1 MFNEKV
7 ILKMLDEPIPNVKVI
22 IKKYAFIC
30 IALFKNTILDE
41 EEDVKKTR
49 KYKYLIESI
58 EDEYEDHPILSGY
71 LQIKSEARKLIEHLD
86 EDIRKSGRLIPTNGM
101 LFKKVK
107 FIDKKSLMN
116 TTLIANN
123 MKNLFIYLPA
133 KATVLYNMPDYVKNV
148 NYGSINPY
156 DKNSLTVNLMKSPAE
171 QYRNLLETIDKVLLA
186 EQNRFIFSIPD
197 WMNIRVIKFSNILDM
212 KKNIIFKSVDPKAT
226 PYIQLVDYVIELYNG
241 LLNALKL
248 RDPIGVFN
256 PKLTIMEQFKQS
268 QFYVDPSGS
277 ISLAYQYGY
286 YKKQYKIYK
295 QKFKK
300 LKKKMKIT

>member
-1 MFNEKV
+1 MFDEKV
-7 ILKMLDEPIPNVKVI
+7 ILKMLDEPIPNVKLI
-22 IKKYAFIC
+22 IKKYTYLC
-30 IALFKNTILDE
+30 IAMYKNTILNE

-49 KYKYLIESI
+49 KYKFLIESI

-71 LQIKSEARKLIEHLD
+71 LKIKSETRKLIEYIDADLK
-86 EDIRKSGRLIPTNGM
+86 KSGRLIPSDGM

-133 KATVLYNMPDYVKNV
+133 KATVLYNMPDYVKDV
-148 NYGSINPY
+148 NYGNINPY
-156 DKNSLTVNLMKSPAE
+156 DKNSLTVNLMKSPAD

-186 EQNRFIFSIPD
+186 EQNRFIFKVPD

-212 KKNIIFKSVDPKAT
+212 KKNIIFNSSDPQAQ
-226 PYIQLVDYVIELYNG
+226 PYIQLVDYVIELYKG
-241 LLNALKL
+241 LMSALKL
-248 RDPIGVFN
+248 RDPRGKFS
-256 PKLTIMEQFKQS
+256 PKLTIMEQFKQA
-268 QFYVDPSGS
+268 QFYGDPSGS

-295 QKFKK
+295 QKFKA
-300 LKKKMKIT
+300 LKKKL